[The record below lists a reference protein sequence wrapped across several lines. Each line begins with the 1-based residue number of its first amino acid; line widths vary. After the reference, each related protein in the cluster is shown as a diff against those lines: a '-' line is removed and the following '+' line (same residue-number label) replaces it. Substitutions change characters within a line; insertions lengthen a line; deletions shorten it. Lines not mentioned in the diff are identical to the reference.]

1 MSKQFMLSKLIASS
15 QICHTIKTF
24 SKSSG
29 LNMRLINEEGRSIDR
44 NKLPVFCEIV
54 NHTKAGS
61 RMCLEFYTDSLKK
74 LSSSSCQINQGG
86 ETPPLRSLTK
96 KGSLITCP
104 AGNQCLIVPIMLKST
119 LLGGIVSE
127 GMYSGDGLFTD
138 LAAKCEID
146 LALLT
151 ANAFRI
157 NRLPKGKLNTILKD
171 MEGISKLISEL
182 CTNKFLLE
190 QKNTE
195 IAAINHIGKTLISPV
210 DLKNILHV
218 IVDGAAKTLHTKK
231 CSLRLFN
238 YEKTELIMSVS
249 CGLSK
254 RYLSERHEIK
264 IGKSIIGRV
273 AETKMPIIVE
283 DVRTS
288 SLLENP
294 QQVINEGILSFLSV
308 PLLMKNTMLGVLTV
322 YSETIHKYTADEI
335 QLLTS
340 LAVQSAVAIENKR
353 LVSEIKTH
361 LINITRSL
369 AETIEAKDIHTR
381 GHSERTVWY
390 AVSIAQ
396 EMGLSESEIET
407 IEIATL
413 LHDIGKIGV
422 PEEIL
427 LKPGGLT
434 QEEFEKVRNHPFT
447 SFNILSSGEFSKEIV
462 TGVSQHHERIDG
474 KGYPHGL
481 SGDEIS
487 LEARIIEV
495 ADSFEAMVSNRPYR
509 KALDVET
516 AIMEL
521 KRCAGRQ
528 FDPVVVDAF
537 LKVLEKRKERLG
549 KYI

>member
-1 MSKQFMLSKLIASS
+1 ILSKEFTLSKLIASS
-15 QICHTIKTF
+15 QICHIIKAF

-29 LNMRLINEEGRSIDR
+29 LNMRLINEKGESID
-44 NKLPVFCEIV
+44 KSKFPVFCEII
-54 NHTKAGS
+54 NQNEAGS
-61 RMCLEFYTDSLKK
+61 RTCLEFYADSLKK
-74 LSSSSCQINQGG
+74 LSSPNQGV
-86 ETPPLRSLTK
+86 ETPPLHLPLTK

-104 AGNQCLIVPIMLKST
+104 AGNRCLIVPIMLQDT

-127 GMYSGDGLFTD
+127 GMHTGDELLLSE
-138 LAAKCEID
+138 LASKCEID
-146 LALLT
+146 PTLLHGK
-151 ANAFRI
+151 AFTV
-157 NRLPKGKLNTILKD
+157 NKLSQKRLSTILKD
-171 MEGISKLISEL
+171 MEGISKLLSEL
-182 CTNKFLLE
+182 CTDKFLLE

-195 IAAINHIGKTLISPV
+195 IAAINHIGKALISPV
-210 DLKNILHV
+210 DLKSILHV
-218 IVDGAAKTLHTKK
+218 IVEGAAKTLHAKK

-238 YEKTELIMSVS
+238 REKTELIMSVS

-254 RYLSERHEIK
+254 KYLSKRHEIK
-264 IGKSIIGRV
+264 IGQSIIGRV
-273 AETKMPIIVE
+273 AESKMPIVVE
-283 DVRTS
+283 DARTNN
-288 SLLENP
+288 LLEDP

-308 PLLMKNTMLGVLTV
+308 PLLMKNTVLGVLTV
-322 YSETIHKYTADEI
+322 YSETPHKYTTDEI

-340 LAVQSAVAIENKR
+340 LAVQSAIAIENKR
-353 LVSEIKTH
+353 LVAEIKNH

-390 AVSIAQ
+390 AVSIAK
-396 EMGLSESEIET
+396 EMGMSEEEVES

-422 PEEIL
+422 PEAIL

-434 QEEFEKVRNHPFT
+434 QEEFEKIKNHPFT

-474 KGYPHGL
+474 KGYPNGL

-521 KRCAGRQ
+521 KRCAGKQ
-528 FDPVVVDAF
+528 FDPKVVNAF
-537 LKVLEKRKERLG
+537 LRILEKRKDQFG

>member
-1 MSKQFMLSKLIASS
+1 MFKQWTLSKLIASS
-15 QICHTIKTF
+15 QICYAIKAF
-24 SKSSG
+24 SRLSG
-29 LNMRLINEEGRSIDR
+29 LNMRLVDEKGESIDFFIKG
-44 NKLPVFCEIV
+44 KLPAFCEIISH
-54 NHTKAGS
+54 NKAGS
-61 RMCLEFYTDSLKK
+61 RECLEFYADTLKK
-74 LSSSSCQINQGG
+74 LS
-86 ETPPLRSLTK
+86 LAK
-96 KGSLITCP
+96 KGEKGGKESLITCP
-104 AGNQCLIVPIMLKST
+104 AGNQCLIVPIMLGDT

-127 GMYSGDGLFTD
+127 GMCSGNKELLTE
-138 LAAKCEID
+138 LASKCEID
-146 LALLT
+146 IDLLPIE
-151 ANAFRI
+151 A
-157 NRLPKGKLNTILKD
+157 NRLPKGRLNTILKD

-182 CTNKFLLE
+182 CTTKFLLE

-218 IVDGAAKTLHTKK
+218 IVEDAARTLHTKK

-238 YEKTELIMSVS
+238 HEKTELIMSVS

-254 RYLSERHEIK
+254 KYLSKRHEIK
-264 IGKSIIGRV
+264 IGQSIIGRV
-273 AETKMPIIVE
+273 ADTKMPIVVE
-283 DVRTS
+283 DARTN

-294 QQVINEGILSFLSV
+294 QQVISEGILAFLSV
-308 PLLMKNTMLGVLTV
+308 PLLMKNTVLGVLTV
-322 YSETIHKYTADEI
+322 YSETPHKYTADEI

-340 LAVQSAVAIENKR
+340 LAVQSAIVIENKR
-353 LVSEIKTH
+353 LVGEIKTH

-396 EMGLSESEIET
+396 EMGMSEADVET

-434 QEEFEKVRNHPFT
+434 QEEFEKIKNHPFT
-447 SFNILSSGEFSKEIV
+447 SFSILSSGEFSKEIV

-474 KGYPHGL
+474 KGYPYGL

-521 KRCAGRQ
+521 KRCTGKQ
-528 FDPVVVDAF
+528 FDPDVVNAF
-537 LKVLEKRKERLG
+537 LRVLEKRKEKFG
-549 KYI
+549 KCI